1 MTLSNYE
8 FAKVLQRIA
17 TKRDLTIDDEVLL
30 AVQQNNGQCVCCP
43 TKKCPCSSIT
53 DDGCP
58 CGLFVASE
66 PV

>member
-1 MTLSNYE
+1 MLSNYE
-8 FAKVLQRIA
+8 FAKMLQRIA
-17 TKRDLTIDDEVLL
+17 AKKTLTLDDESLL
-30 AVQQNNGQCVCCP
+30 AVQANNRMCLCCP

-66 PV
+66 AV